1 MNTSSGL
8 EDLKPSSGILRM
20 MKIMMYKQLLLVYL
34 LTFRNPKKKLTIQL
48 IDFGGLNAI
57 IRIRITGTID
67 VTENTL
73 IALYR
78 LTNPTDIETQRFD

>member
-1 MNTSSGL
+1 
-8 EDLKPSSGILRM
+8 M

-34 LTFRNPKKKLTIQL
+34 LTFRNPKKKKLTIQL
-48 IDFGGLNAI
+48 IDFGGLDAI